1 MLNNKFK
8 RDEKKNVE
16 YVNENEVINTVK
28 WIERKSE
35 IEINKKKIPQNMY
48 FMLYFSTLFSSAEML
63 SCIVVSV
70 YLRACHCY
78 I

>member
-35 IEINKKKIPQNMY
+35 IEINKKKNPTKHVFY
-48 FMLYFSTLFSSAEML
+48 ALL
-63 SCIVVSV
+63 
-70 YLRACHCY
+70 
-78 I
+78 